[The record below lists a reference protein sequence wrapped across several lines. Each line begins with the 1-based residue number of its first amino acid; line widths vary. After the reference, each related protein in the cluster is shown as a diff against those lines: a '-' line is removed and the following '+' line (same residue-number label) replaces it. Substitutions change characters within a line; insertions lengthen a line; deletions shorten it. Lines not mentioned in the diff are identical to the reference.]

1 MVEDSEGAGRGG
13 VRSPGLTSWLRLAR
27 VFRKVE
33 HLATEQMRQF
43 GLSQAQFDV
52 LAQVGAAEG
61 RSQGELAKA
70 LLVTKGNIC
79 QLLDRMERD
88 GLLRRQQEGR
98 TNRLFLTERGRLLR
112 DKAVPTQEAL
122 IARLFSVLTHEEQ
135 VHLLGALRA
144 LDHSLMDDQ
153 HTGDSPMSAPTESQ
167 TAQAVTWQID
177 PAHSLIEFA
186 VKHMMF
192 TTVKGRFATVSGT
205 IVEDSQNFSRSQVN
219 VEIAVDSITTG
230 EPQRDGHLKSPD
242 FFDAAQFPTITFK
255 STSVQPGSGDHFTL
269 VGDLTIHG
277 VTQAVTL
284 KAERGG
290 SGTNPFGKV
299 VSGFSAET
307 AISRKEFG
315 LSWNVAL
322 EAGGVLVS
330 DNVKISLDIQAVKQ
344 D

>member
-1 MVEDSEGAGRGG
+1 VD
-13 VRSPGLTSWLRLAR
+13 
-27 VFRKVE
+27 
-33 HLATEQMRQF
+33 HLSTEQMRPF
-43 GLSQAQFDV
+43 GLSHAQFDV

-112 DKAVPTQEAL
+112 DQAVPAQEAL

-135 VHLLGALRA
+135 VHLLGALRV

-167 TAQAVTWQID
+167 TTKSTTWQID
-177 PAHSLIEFA
+177 AAHSLVEFA
-186 VKHMMF
+186 VKHMVF
-192 TTVKGRFATVSGT
+192 TTVKGRFSTVSGT
-205 IVEDSQNFSRSQVN
+205 IIEDTQDFSRSQVN
-219 VEIAVDSITTG
+219 VEIAADSITTG
-230 EPQRDGHLKSPD
+230 EPQRDTHLKSPD
-242 FFDAAQFPTITFK
+242 FFDAAQFPTLTFK
-255 STSVQPGSGDHFTL
+255 STSVKVTSDEDFSL

-277 VTQAVTL
+277 LTHSVTL
-284 KAERGG
+284 KAQRTGT
-290 SGTNPFGKV
+290 GTNPYGKV

-315 LSWNVAL
+315 LNWNVAL

-330 DNVKISLDIQAVKQ
+330 DNIKISLDIQAVKQ